1 MRKHAP
7 LLLVL
12 LFLVIA
18 PAGCKTATSAVP
30 RRLALMGNRDS
41 APDPRIRVLYVESS
55 PRYEYRSLV
64 RVLTSRNKDLVVWC
78 LLLSATEDFAQE
90 HTQGTYLADD
100 GKEEKIQSLSAFPT
114 PEELSKF
121 DVIIWG
127 DVDPAAAE
135 FGMGPGA
142 LESVRQFVLD
152 GGALICIL
160 GENYL
165 PGLYAKGE
173 AGEALGG
180 ILPFKIAKPENPAD
194 SEGRLMTDVAPSDTA
209 FKFLLTG
216 AGKKCDIFKLAD
228 KDSEELWSADSKD
241 SLPGMYWF
249 WRIEQ
254 DPAETDKALVY
265 LRHAGDKPEG
275 LDANY
280 ALIFEKNVGK
290 GIVFVSAID
299 ETWRWRYRYGDEPY
313 FAGFWLKVIKRVA
326 ER

>member
-18 PAGCKTATSAVP
+18 PIGRKTATSAVP
-30 RRLALMGNRDS
+30 LRLALMGKRAA
-41 APDPRIRVLYVESS
+41 APDPRIRALYVESL

-64 RVLTSRNKDLVVWC
+64 RVLTSRNKDLVVWR
-78 LLLSATEDFAQE
+78 LLLSATENFSQE

-100 GKEEKIQSLSAFPT
+100 GKEGKIQSLSTFPT
-114 PEELSKF
+114 PRELSKF

-135 FGMGPGA
+135 FGMGPEA

-160 GENYL
+160 GENYF
-165 PGLYAKGE
+165 PALYAKGE
-173 AGEALGG
+173 AGEALGE
-180 ILPFKIAKPENPAD
+180 ILPFTIAPPPPD
-194 SEGRLMTDVAPSDTA
+194 FDYPRTVSFPFQLTDVGKASPIFRFVDDPDTN
-209 FKFLLTG
+209 TR
-216 AGKKCDIFKLAD
+216 
-228 KDSEELWSADSKD
+228 LWQEDETMPD
-241 SLPGMYWF
+241 FHGLPGAFWF
-249 WRIEQ
+249 WPITQ
-254 DPAETDKALVY
+254 DPANSGATVY
-265 LRHAGDKPEG
+265 VRHAGDKPEG

-280 ALIFEKNVGK
+280 ALFFEKNVGK

-299 ETWRWRYRYGDEPY
+299 ETWRWRYQYGDEPY
-313 FAGFWLKVIKRVA
+313 FAGFWLKVIRRAA
-326 ER
+326 EK